1 MTFRHALYI
10 SVAAHVLAFGSAIA
24 FARYGSGLQFFSHDV
39 ISVALVSPDSGAGAG
54 NKGGPVPGREIAR
67 PPVHPLPARPAEEI
81 KEEIRPDAEEAPS
94 NNEAVPDIPVP
105 GVRTGVQQGP
115 DDGGK
120 EAGTA
125 ASGQGSGQTASSGI
139 GIVSPEEWAAIAAA
153 IERTKNYPRIA
164 RERGI
169 EGVVRLRFRLASSG
183 TVEKI
188 EIVQSSG
195 YAVLDDAS
203 IRAVY
208 RAAPMPYV
216 NGWIDMPMRY
226 VLK

>member
-1 MTFRHALYI
+1 MFMTFRHTLYI
-10 SVAAHVLAFGSAIA
+10 SVAAHILVFGSAIA
-24 FARYGSGLQFFSHDV
+24 FARYGSVLLWNTSEV
-39 ISVALVSPDSGAGAG
+39 IQVSLISPDTQNGSGSRADPVPSRPALPPSEKPVERVKERPVEPPSPEGAVQEALAISDTGPVHQSRNDGAAGAETTG
-54 NKGGPVPGREIAR
+54 SQDMGTGP
-67 PPVHPLPARPAEEI
+67 
-81 KEEIRPDAEEAPS
+81 
-94 NNEAVPDIPVP
+94 AV
-105 GVRTGVQQGP
+105 
-115 DDGGK
+115 
-120 EAGTA
+120 
-125 ASGQGSGQTASSGI
+125 SSGF
-139 GIVSPEEWAAIAAA
+139 GIVSPEEWAAIATA

-169 EGVVRLRFRLASSG
+169 EGVVKLRFRLASSG

-195 YAVLDDAS
+195 YAVLDNAS

-216 NGWIDMPMRY
+216 NGWIEMPMRY